1 MKKMMLGLLIGLAAG
16 IGADRMLGAAFGS
29 GEAAV
34 VVGGSA
40 ASAAL
45 ASSAGTPSSGLYTI
59 LDPDWAR
66 ATLWDNGDAELNLYG
81 ARLNREFGLRENAYA
96 ATVIVKEAF
105 TPKYLVKADDWRA
118 PGNFD
123 VLKLN
128 HITYA
133 QTGLYDWDQ
142 MISTFIERQRWV
154 PVKMTYGHQEWCG
167 NVFKEWRRWGNERSL
182 FASSY
187 FDGQGTQTLDL
198 PLDDDVVPYDSLLL
212 LLRALRLDAV
222 TPAQE
227 VRFPLYPSLRGSQV
241 GPVEPVDATLTIG
254 DRALVHLPLGDLEA
268 VEVSLTYPTAGGE
281 SIRETYWIEA
291 SGPNRILKVEGPGEE
306 SLELQRSERLEY
318 WRMSGDELPWFPA
331 GVFKGE

>member
-29 GEAAV
+29 GEATV
-34 VVGGSA
+34 VTGGSA

-45 ASSAGTPSSGLYTI
+45 TSSADTPSSGLYTV

-66 ATLWDNGDAELNLYG
+66 ATLWDDGNAELNLYG
-81 ARLNREFGLRENAYA
+81 ALLNREFGLREKAYA

-128 HITYA
+128 HITHA

-142 MISTFIERQRWV
+142 MISTFIERRRWV

-167 NVFKEWRRWGNERSL
+167 NVFKEWRRWGNERFL
-182 FASSY
+182 FTSSY

-198 PLDDDVVPYDSLLL
+198 SLDDDVVPYDSLLL

-227 VRFPLYPSLRGSQV
+227 VRFPLYPSLRGSRV

-254 DRALVHLPLGDLEA
+254 DRTLVHVPLGDLEA
-268 VEVSLTYPTAGGE
+268 VEISLTYPTAGGE